1 MLTTPEQL
9 AAANKA
15 NVEAML
21 TLANTAFASAERFA
35 ALNLNTAR
43 AVLEDSVN
51 NAKTLLGAKDLQ
63 EVISLQATLAQP
75 SVEKA
80 VAYSRSVYEIS
91 AQTQEEFSKLVEAQ
105 FAEVNKNVASSLDK
119 AAKSAPAGSD
129 VAVAAVKSAIAAA
142 NSAYDTMSKAA
153 KQVAEIAEANVAAA
167 TNATVKA
174 VGAAA
179 RPRSRRPPKQFA
191 TSSSRPA
198 QSGRIRSP
206 GFGRGFFY
214 PGLHSSRAASLRR
227 ESPPSPAVPIPAPRV
242 RPARYA
248 GARPR
253 RRTTA
258 G

>member
-9 AAANKA
+9 ASANKA

-43 AVLEDSVN
+43 AVLEDGVN
-51 NAKTLLGAKDLQ
+51 NAKALLGAKDLQ

-105 FAEVNKNVASSLDK
+105 FAEVNKNVAATLDK

-174 VGAAA
+174 VGAAQTKA
-179 RPRSRRPPKQFA
+179 RK
-191 TSSSRPA
+191 
-198 QSGRIRSP
+198 
-206 GFGRGFFY
+206 
-214 PGLHSSRAASLRR
+214 AA
-227 ESPPSPAVPIPAPRV
+227 
-242 RPARYA
+242 
-248 GARPR
+248 
-253 RRTTA
+253 
-258 G
+258 

>member
-9 AAANKA
+9 ASANKA

-43 AVLEDSVN
+43 AVLEDGVN
-51 NAKTLLGAKDLQ
+51 NAKALLGAKDLQ

-105 FAEVNKNVASSLDK
+105 FAEVNKNVAATLDK

-179 RPRSRRPPKQFA
+179 TTKVKK
-191 TSSSRPA
+191 
-198 QSGRIRSP
+198 
-206 GFGRGFFY
+206 
-214 PGLHSSRAASLRR
+214 AA
-227 ESPPSPAVPIPAPRV
+227 
-242 RPARYA
+242 
-248 GARPR
+248 
-253 RRTTA
+253 
-258 G
+258 

>member
-1 MLTTPEQL
+1 MYTTPEQL
-9 AAANKA
+9 ASANKA
-15 NVEAML
+15 NVESML

-51 NAKTLLGAKDLQ
+51 NAKALLGAKDLQ

-75 SVEKA
+75 AVEKA

-174 VGAAA
+174 VGATAMPKARKAA
-179 RPRSRRPPKQFA
+179 
-191 TSSSRPA
+191 
-198 QSGRIRSP
+198 
-206 GFGRGFFY
+206 
-214 PGLHSSRAASLRR
+214 
-227 ESPPSPAVPIPAPRV
+227 
-242 RPARYA
+242 
-248 GARPR
+248 
-253 RRTTA
+253 
-258 G
+258 

>member
-43 AVLEDSVN
+43 AVLEDGVN
-51 NAKTLLGAKDLQ
+51 NAKALLGAKDLQ

-105 FAEVNKNVASSLDK
+105 FAEVNKNVAATLDK

-174 VGAAA
+174 VGAAQTKA
-179 RPRSRRPPKQFA
+179 RK
-191 TSSSRPA
+191 
-198 QSGRIRSP
+198 
-206 GFGRGFFY
+206 
-214 PGLHSSRAASLRR
+214 AA
-227 ESPPSPAVPIPAPRV
+227 
-242 RPARYA
+242 
-248 GARPR
+248 
-253 RRTTA
+253 
-258 G
+258 